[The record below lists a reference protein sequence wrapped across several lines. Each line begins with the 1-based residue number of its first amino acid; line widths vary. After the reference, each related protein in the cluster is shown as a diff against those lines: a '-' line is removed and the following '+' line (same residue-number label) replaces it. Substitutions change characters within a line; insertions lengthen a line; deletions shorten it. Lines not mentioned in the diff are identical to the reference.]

1 MRVCCLYEMKLVMRQ
16 PKQCFRN
23 VRLKIMLLGKGFA
36 QMWAMPISVL
46 FPTRGRKSLPAANAH
61 L

>member
-1 MRVCCLYEMKLVMRQ
+1 MRVCCLYEMKLVRRQ

-36 QMWAMPISVL
+36 QMWAMPINN
-46 FPTRGRKSLPAANAH
+46 PTRGRKSLPAANAH